1 MGIITGTRH
10 FFDRTTSDS
19 TNLVTSTL
27 TQSQTTAFQVV
38 SVLNT
43 VAAGTAPTLALTGPA
58 GSQWSQIGTQTFNTN
73 LKRVSV
79 FRSMG
84 AWSNSSGSLRI
95 DADGTTITSWFVE
108 AMEFGNVT
116 TTGDNGENAVAAS
129 ATTTATASQLTMKMS
144 SFASTKNGVYAV
156 FGFNANEVATV
167 GSNLTRLSA
176 NGLGTPTTGF
186 VTCWWDEENTTPDA
200 FFSGSVAGRG
210 IAIELSANTDVAASG
225 GVAGT
230 SVALRQALSRRRRR
244 S

>member
-1 MGIITGTRH
+1 MGLITGTRH

-27 TQSQTTAFQVV
+27 TQSSTTAFQVV

-43 VAAGTAPTLALTGPA
+43 VATGTAPTLEITGPA

-73 LKRVSV
+73 LKRVTL

-95 DADGTTITSWFVE
+95 DADGTTMTSWFVE

-116 TTGDNGENAVAAS
+116 TTGDNGENAVVAS

-156 FGFNANEVATV
+156 YGFNANEVATV

-176 NGLGTPTTGF
+176 NGLATPTTGF
-186 VTCWWDEENTTPDA
+186 VSCWWDEQNTTPDA

-210 IAIELSANTDVAASG
+210 IAIELSTNTDVSG
-225 GVAGT
+225 GGVVGN
-230 SVALRQALSRRRRR
+230 SVALRQSLSRRRRR
-244 S
+244 